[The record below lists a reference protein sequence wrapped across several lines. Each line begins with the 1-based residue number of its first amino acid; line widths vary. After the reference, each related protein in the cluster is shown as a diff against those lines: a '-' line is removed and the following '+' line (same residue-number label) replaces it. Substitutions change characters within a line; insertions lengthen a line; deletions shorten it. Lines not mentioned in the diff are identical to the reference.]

1 MQAWFRSFFVA
12 IGLMVTAQ
20 ATWAHAFL
28 DHAEPA
34 VGGGV
39 HGSPAAVKIWCTEK
53 LESAL
58 CKLQVFD
65 EYGKEVD
72 KRDSTGDSTNG
83 ALLRVSLPPLK
94 PGKYKV
100 VWRAVS
106 VDTHVTNGDFVFEVL
121 P

>member
-1 MQAWFRSFFVA
+1 MQAWLRSFFVV

-20 ATWAHAFL
+20 GTWAHAFL
-28 DHAEPA
+28 EHAEPA

-39 HGSPAAVKIWCTEK
+39 HGSPAAVKIWFTEK

-72 KRDSTGDSTNG
+72 KRDPTGDSGNG

-106 VDTHVTNGDFVFEVL
+106 VDTHVTSGDFVFEVL